1 MMKFDREK
9 FSFDGVGLWILDSI
23 ADGVFT
29 VDHNLN
35 ITSFNKAAENITGV
49 CCAEAIGQK
58 CFDVFR
64 ANICQSTCALK
75 QSIKTG
81 ESVVNLDINIL
92 NSKGCKVPI
101 TVSTS
106 VLRNEDDEI
115 IGGVSTFRDISTIDT
130 LRKEI
135 SRQYVFEDIIS
146 KNYKIHSILSTL
158 PDIAE
163 SDSSVLIEGPSGS
176 GKELFAKA
184 IHKLSGRKGKFIAL
198 NCAALPDTL
207 LESELF
213 GYKKGAFTGAKKD
226 KVGRFALAEK
236 GTLFL
241 DEIGDVSPALQL
253 RLLRVLQ
260 EKEYEPL
267 GGTVTIKTDVRIVA
281 ATNKHLRELV
291 DCGHF
296 RDDLFFRLNVVKI
309 PLPPLYEHKEDIPL
323 LVDHFIEKF
332 NDLKGKSIQS
342 CSVTVMN
349 YLMKYDYPGNIREL
363 ENIIEYCF
371 VLCHGKVIEEHHLP
385 TEFIECSVPKISVDT
400 TEKQKATLSN
410 AEVGVIVDALEKF
423 NGCRRV
429 TAEYLGIEKTTLWRK
444 MKKYGIYFPVDKISN
459 N

>member
-1 MMKFDREK
+1 MMDFDK
-9 FSFDGVGLWILDSI
+9 DKYSFDGVGLWILDSI

-29 VDHNLN
+29 VDNHLTV
-35 ITSFNKAAENITGV
+35 TSFNRAAENITGISST
-49 CCAEAIGQK
+49 EAIGRK
-58 CFDVFR
+58 CYEIFR
-64 ANICQSTCALK
+64 ADTCQTKCALK
-75 QSIKTG
+75 QSI
-81 ESVVNLDINIL
+81 ESGNDVVNLNVNIL
-92 NSKGCKVPI
+92 NSKSLKVPI

-106 VLRNEDDEI
+106 VLRDQDSNI
-115 IGGVSTFRDISTIDT
+115 IGGVSTFRDISAIEI

-135 SRQYVFEDIIS
+135 SKQYIFEDIVT
-146 KNYKIHSILSTL
+146 KNHRIHQILATL

-163 SDSSVLIEGPSGS
+163 SDSTVLIEGPSGS
-176 GKELFAKA
+176 GKELFARA
-184 IHKLSGRKGKFIAL
+184 IHNLSGRKGEFIAL
-198 NCAALPDTL
+198 NCAALPDSL

-213 GYKKGAFTGAKKD
+213 GYKKGAFTGAKKN
-226 KVGRFALAEK
+226 KPGRFALAEK
-236 GTLFL
+236 GTMFL

-260 EKEYEPL
+260 EKEFEPL
-267 GGTVTIKTDVRIVA
+267 GGTVTVKADVRVVA

-296 RDDLFFRLNVVKI
+296 RDDLFFRLNVIKI
-309 PLPPLYEHKEDIPL
+309 SLPPLYKHKEDIPL
-323 LVDHFIEKF
+323 LIDHFINKF
-332 NDLKGKSIQS
+332 NELKGRSVER
-342 CSVTVMN
+342 CSPKVLN

-385 TEFIECSVPKISVDT
+385 AEFLECSQETLDEKPVP
-400 TEKQKATLSN
+400 EKTSLSK
-410 AEVGVIVDALEKF
+410 AEVAVIVDALEKF

-444 MKKYGIYFPVDKISN
+444 MKKYGIYFPADKNSN

>member
-1 MMKFDREK
+1 MKFDRNE

-29 VDHNLN
+29 VDQNLN
-35 ITSFNKAAENITGV
+35 ITSFNKAAEDITGV
-49 CCAEAIGQK
+49 PCADAIGQK

-81 ESVVNLDINIL
+81 ENIVNLDINIL
-92 NSKGCKVPI
+92 NAKGCKVPI

-106 VLRNEDDEI
+106 VLRNKADQI

-135 SRQYVFEDIIS
+135 SKQYVFEDIVS
-146 KNYKIHSILSTL
+146 KNNKIHSILSTL

-163 SDSSVLIEGPSGS
+163 SESTVLIEGPSGS

-184 IHKLSGRKGKFIAL
+184 IHKLSERKGKFVAL

-226 KVGRFALAEK
+226 KAGRFALAEK

-267 GGTVTIKTDVRIVA
+267 GGTVTVKSDVRIVA

-296 RDDLFFRLNVVKI
+296 RDDLYFRLNVIKI

-323 LVDHFIEKF
+323 LVDHFIVKF
-332 NDLKGKSIQS
+332 NGLKAKKIKS
-342 CSVTVMN
+342 CSPTVMN

-385 TEFIECSVPKISVDT
+385 IEFIECSL
-400 TEKQKATLSN
+400 QKSLDDKPVQQKVNFSN
-410 AEVGVIVDALEKF
+410 AEVGVIMDALEKF

-444 MKKYGIYFPVDKISN
+444 MKKYGIYFPADKISTN
-459 N
+459 